1 MEFNASKMTNEE
13 LQAVIAECEKE
24 MQNRRR
30 QFRARLIDNFEV
42 AFCALRNNGIAVRYS
57 DSEQEM
63 YRTYIDDFDKFDFG
77 D

>member
-1 MEFNASKMTNEE
+1 MNFDASQMTSEE

-24 MQNRRR
+24 MQNRKR

-42 AFCALRNNGIAVRYS
+42 AFRALRNNGISVRYT
-57 DSEQEM
+57 DHEQEA
-63 YRTYIDDFDKFDFG
+63 YRLYIDDFDNFDFG